1 MRSSLVYADTYAVRV
16 KPRLEVVPVMVL
28 MAAPAGTIDP
38 STILLLLLLQYI
50 IIIIKKK
57 KKIVYEEIERDER
70 EINRYINFETLVH
83 PDIYYYSRFSCFN
96 NNYNIIAMTPFLCAA
111 HGV

>member
-38 STILLLLLLQYI
+38 STILLLLLQYI

-57 KKIVYEEIERDER
+57 IVYEEMERDER

-83 PDIYYYSRFSCFN
+83 PDIYYYNRFSCFN